1 MKRLGTYWLNGFHMK
16 RHKLEHWDCLRKS
29 LVSIN
34 LGPAAAFFTRA
45 ITSLYLVSKYKMS
58 LLTQA
63 NMNEPLN
70 KKYDAFKLKIER
82 LKWLKILKLLEK
94 NCSNYCC
101 SFYKY
106 FCNIL
111 KHFVSS

>member
-1 MKRLGTYWLNGFHMK
+1 
-16 RHKLEHWDCLRKS
+16 
-29 LVSIN
+29 
-34 LGPAAAFFTRA
+34 
-45 ITSLYLVSKYKMS
+45 
-58 LLTQA
+58 
-63 NMNEPLN
+63 MNEPLN